1 MDERTCTTCAHGEKK
16 ANEYPCN
23 VCDSHFSKWEHVD
36 DDEEDDFE
44 LIDRGF
50 IGIE

>member
-1 MDERTCTTCAHGEKK
+1 MDERTCTTCVYGEKSDID
-16 ANEYPCN
+16 YPCN
-23 VCDSHFSKWEHVD
+23 VCDNYFSKWEHAD
-36 DDEEDDFE
+36 EDEEDDFE

>member
-1 MDERTCTTCAHGEKK
+1 MDELTCTTCAHGEKK

-36 DDEEDDFE
+36 EDDDNFE
-44 LIDRGF
+44 LIDAGF
-50 IGIE
+50 IDIE